1 MQTLVSVLQEKASN
15 AIKKVFPNLKM
26 EDTFAEVTLCT
37 QKDGAHY
44 QCNSALKLAKILG
57 ESPRE
62 IAEKIVSS
70 LESDEDFKN
79 MVFKIEIAGPGFINL
94 TLDKKFLSSELNK
107 VFKDPHLGAVLPK
120 KKQKVIV
127 EFSSPNVAKELHVG
141 HLRSTIIGD
150 CIARFFE
157 FLDMD
162 VLRLN
167 HIGDWGTQF
176 GMLIAYIKENE
187 KSFLKKEKDTD
198 LSVLMN
204 WYKESKKEFD
214 SNDEFK
220 KRAQEEVVR
229 LQSGERET
237 LDMWKWICE
246 VSRKAYLEIY
256 NLLDVKIEERGESY
270 YNPVLKGMV
279 EDLENK
285 GLITVSD
292 GAKCIFLEGFK
303 NREGNPMPY
312 MVQKSDGGFTY
323 DTTDLAAMKNRA
335 IDEKADRI
343 IVVTDLGQSLHFK
356 MLYTASVKAKYL
368 DPLKTEFNHVGFGLV
383 LGPDGKKFK
392 TRSGETEKLIDLIY
406 GAINRAKKILL
417 ERDPLIKKK
426 DLEKLSKILG
436 VGAVKYSDLS
446 CHRQKDYKF
455 SYDKMLKFEGNTA
468 VFLLYS
474 FVRVMGIKRKVKNDV
489 EKIIEKGEIEL
500 SHPSEVDLG
509 FHLRRFPES
518 LEVFKKDL
526 LPNRISDYLY
536 ELAEKFN
543 AFFRD
548 CKVIGEKEMNSRL
561 VLCEFTARVMKRGL
575 FILGIETTDYM

>member
-1 MQTLVSVLQEKASN
+1 
-15 AIKKVFPNLKM
+15 
-26 EDTFAEVTLCT
+26 
-37 QKDGAHY
+37 
-44 QCNSALKLAKILG
+44 
-57 ESPRE
+57 
-62 IAEKIVSS
+62 
-70 LESDEDFKN
+70 
-79 MVFKIEIAGPGFINL
+79 
-94 TLDKKFLSSELNK
+94 
-107 VFKDPHLGAVLPK
+107 
-120 KKQKVIV
+120 
-127 EFSSPNVAKELHVG
+127 
-141 HLRSTIIGD
+141 
-150 CIARFFE
+150 
-157 FLDMD
+157 
-162 VLRLN
+162 
-167 HIGDWGTQF
+167 
-176 GMLIAYIKENE
+176 
-187 KSFLKKEKDTD
+187 
-198 LSVLMN
+198 
-204 WYKESKKEFD
+204 
-214 SNDEFK
+214 
-220 KRAQEEVVR
+220 
-229 LQSGERET
+229 
-237 LDMWKWICE
+237 
-246 VSRKAYLEIY
+246 
-256 NLLDVKIEERGESY
+256 
-270 YNPVLKGMV
+270 MV

-285 GLITVSD
+285 GLITISD

-474 FVRVMGIKRKVKNDV
+474 YVRVMGIKRNVKNDV
-489 EKIIEKGEIEL
+489 EKIIENGEIEL
-500 SHPSEVDLG
+500 EHPTEVDLG

-548 CKVIGEKEMNSRL
+548 CRVIGEKERNSRL

-575 FILGIETTDYM
+575 FILGIEPTDYM